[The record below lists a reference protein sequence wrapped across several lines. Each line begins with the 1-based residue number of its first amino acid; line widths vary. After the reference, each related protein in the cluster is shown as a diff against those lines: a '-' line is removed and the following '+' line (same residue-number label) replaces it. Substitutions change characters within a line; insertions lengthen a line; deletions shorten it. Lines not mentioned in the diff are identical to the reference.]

1 MKKTGGGVFFS
12 KDVGIVS
19 VCTEPLCKQDY
30 ARFVLFYYVF
40 CVIV

>member
-1 MKKTGGGVFFS
+1 MFFS
-12 KDVGIVS
+12 KDIGIVS

-30 ARFVLFYYVF
+30 VLFVLFYYVS